1 MILPIG
7 ISLKD
12 WSASLVVD
20 FPTDNIPI
28 LPSDDKWKSWGDL
41 LIQENSF
48 SEADAPGTALFS
60 EWQPWATAVFYAMAN
75 N

>member
-12 WSASLVVD
+12 WAASLVID
-20 FPTDNIPI
+20 FPTDNIP
-28 LPSDDKWKSWGDL
+28 LLYEDADWKQWGDL

-48 SEADAPGTALFS
+48 SEADAPGTALFK
-60 EWQPWATAVFYAMAN
+60 EWNPWADAVFYAMAN